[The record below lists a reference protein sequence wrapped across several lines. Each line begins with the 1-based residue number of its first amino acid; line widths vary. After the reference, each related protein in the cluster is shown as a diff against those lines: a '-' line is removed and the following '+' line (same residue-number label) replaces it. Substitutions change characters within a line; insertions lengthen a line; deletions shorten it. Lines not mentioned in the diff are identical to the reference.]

1 MEQAVD
7 KIMQCIDE
15 SYTLKDSEKEVL
27 RFGIQAAMELTLNLL
42 ISIFI
47 LYKLHMMWEG
57 LLFFGI
63 FIPIRTVAG
72 GYHSDTYLRCLLFS
86 VLTLT
91 GILIVS
97 NYIEL
102 PISLMLAAIMLL
114 EGAIAW
120 IAPVV
125 NADRPVSKREYRMF
139 KSRLKIVLLADGIFS
154 ICLWRMQCGKAVNII
169 ALSVLLILVTLILG
183 RIKYK
188 SYQISV

>member
-1 MEQAVD
+1 MEHAVD
-7 KIMQCIDE
+7 KIMQRIDE
-15 SYTLKDSEKEVL
+15 AYTLSETDKEVL
-27 RFGIQAAMELTLNLL
+27 RFGIQAGMELILNLL

-63 FIPIRTVAG
+63 FIPIRTLAG

-91 GILIVS
+91 GILVVS

-102 PISLMLAAIMLL
+102 PISLLLAVILLL
-114 EGAIAW
+114 EGVIGW
-120 IAPVV
+120 ISPVV
-125 NADRPVSKREYRMF
+125 NADRPVSKREYCMF
-139 KSRLKIVLLADGIFS
+139 KRRLRIVLLIDGILS
-154 ICLWRMQCGKAVNII
+154 ICLWRMQCEKAMNIT
-169 ALSVLLILVTLILG
+169 ALSLMLILVTLILG

-188 SYQISV
+188 SYQIAV